1 MQDFSEISE
10 FPMGQV
16 PVMKI
21 GEEVFCQQRAI
32 EDYAA
37 KKAGLLGK
45 TDVDQMKIEMIME
58 TMNEIYLQG
67 FIKAFMASTVEFPPS
82 AEHPFMMAG
91 RYTRFFS
98 LLIAHSAHLPCHQ
111 ANAARQMFFNV
122 FFTFRQYSGEPREA
136 RKINPS

>member
-1 MQDFSEISE
+1 
-10 FPMGQV
+10 MGQV

-45 TDVDQMKIEMIME
+45 TDEDQMKIEMIME

-67 FIKAFMASTVEFPPS
+67 FIKAFMTSTVEFPPS
-82 AEHPFMMAG
+82 AEHPFMMADNTPENRVKRAKSIG
-91 RYTRFFS
+91 
-98 LLIAHSAHLPCHQ
+98 L
-111 ANAARQMFFNV
+111 NAGKNTKGFETE
-122 FFTFRQYSGEPREA
+122 TFL
-136 RKINPS
+136 KINILNTIL